1 MSGNARDVIVSSLR
15 EALRG
20 RGLPD
25 ASSHPGAFPLDPTA
39 LSTGD
44 PELVQRFRE
53 ELEALTGV
61 VHVVPSAT
69 EAVATV
75 LDIVRQRRANRVL
88 TWSDEWPDCP
98 GFVAAL
104 ERSGIQVVDF
114 EAPSDATDRRRAFD
128 VIEPIAVGVT
138 GALAGLADTGSLVL
152 AAGQGRSRMASLLP
166 PVHVALLDRSR
177 IYATLP
183 AFLAAHPGVADTT
196 SNLVIVTGPSR
207 TADIELTLT
216 HGVHGPRE
224 VHVIVM
230 R

>member
-15 EALRG
+15 DALRG
-20 RGLPD
+20 RRLPD
-25 ASSHPGAFPLDPTA
+25 ASSHPGAFPLDPTT
-39 LSTGD
+39 LSAGD
-44 PELVQRFRE
+44 PELVRRFRK

-61 VHVVPSAT
+61 MHVVPSGAD
-69 EAVATV
+69 AVPAV
-75 LDIVRQRRANRVL
+75 LDIVRQRGANRVL
-88 TWSDEWPDCP
+88 AWSDQWPDCP
-98 GFVAAL
+98 GLVTAL

-114 EAPSDATDRRRAFD
+114 EAPLDAAERRRAFD
-128 VIEPIAVGVT
+128 AIETIAVGVT

-152 AAGQGRSRMASLLP
+152 AAGQGRSRMASLLA

-183 AFLAAHPGVADTT
+183 AFLAAHPGVAGTT
-196 SNLVIVTGPSR
+196 SNLVLVTGPSR